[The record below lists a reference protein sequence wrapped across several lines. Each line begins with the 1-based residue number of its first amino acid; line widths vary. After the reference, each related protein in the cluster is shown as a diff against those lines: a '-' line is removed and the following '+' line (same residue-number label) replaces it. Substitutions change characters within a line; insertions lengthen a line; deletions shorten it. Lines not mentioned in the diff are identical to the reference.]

1 MLSSKL
7 ATAVHIL
14 LYLEEY
20 EEEEKVTSEV
30 LAETTG
36 VNAVNIR
43 KILAML
49 KAAGLVRVRPGIG
62 GTYLA
67 MRPEAISLR
76 TIFEAVEEPDAL
88 LFRMHTHPNTNCPV
102 GRTIKGV
109 LDGKLNAIRTD
120 MLDEMERVT
129 LADLYHDMKERLAV
143 ISFSCCAEKTHRKD
157 DSHEYCNKTQ
167 QQKAECTV

>member
-1 MLSSKL
+1 
-7 ATAVHIL
+7 
-14 LYLEEY
+14 
-20 EEEEKVTSEV
+20 
-30 LAETTG
+30 
-36 VNAVNIR
+36 
-43 KILAML
+43 
-49 KAAGLVRVRPGIG
+49 
-62 GTYLA
+62 